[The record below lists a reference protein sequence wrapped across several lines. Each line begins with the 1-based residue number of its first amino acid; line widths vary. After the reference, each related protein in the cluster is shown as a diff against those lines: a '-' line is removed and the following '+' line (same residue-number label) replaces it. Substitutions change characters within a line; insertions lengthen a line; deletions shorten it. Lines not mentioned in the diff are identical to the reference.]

1 LRTFQMKK
9 FTLKYPTNPFSR
21 TAQPDASGGHGEE
34 TRMIDSLT
42 ILTTTL
48 IIAFGLSVVSATLQ
62 VIGFDINIR
71 CETENM
77 LNKLTPALNTL
88 TMIVIIIG
96 FLIVFVGW

>member
-1 LRTFQMKK
+1 MLEAI
-9 FTLKYPTNPFSR
+9 TLFSR
-21 TAQPDASGGHGEE
+21 TAQPDESGGPGEE

-62 VIGFDINIR
+62 VIGFDINIKP
-71 CETENM
+71 ETDDM
-77 LNKLTPALNTL
+77 LNKLSHALNTL

>member
-1 LRTFQMKK
+1 
-9 FTLKYPTNPFSR
+9 
-21 TAQPDASGGHGEE
+21 
-34 TRMIDSLT
+34 MIDSLT

-71 CETENM
+71 RETENM
-77 LNKLTPALNTL
+77 LNKLSPALNTL
-88 TMIVIIIG
+88 TMIIIIIG